1 MMNDVFLLTAGRRLR
16 DHRES
21 LRLTLAEVSAR
32 SGVTIAQLSR
42 IENGLADPRLTTL
55 WRILD
60 ATGATLADIARP
72 SVRTLSI
79 AEAIERRDAG
89 RRRVADQG
97 LDVTDVK
104 ARLDRKERLGIDVTV
119 ERAMLEPL

>member
-1 MMNDVFLLTAGRRLR
+1 MSDLLLLTTGQRLR
-16 DHRES
+16 DRRVS
-21 LRLTLAEVSAR
+21 LQLTLADVSAR
-32 SGVTIAQLSR
+32 SGVTVAQLSR

-79 AEAIERRDAG
+79 DEAIERRDAG
-89 RRRVADQG
+89 GRRVTDQG
-97 LDVTDVK
+97 LAVTDVK

-119 ERAMLEPL
+119 ERAMLESS

>member
-1 MMNDVFLLTAGRRLR
+1 MTNDLFLLTTGQRLR
-16 DHRES
+16 DRRVS
-21 LRLTLAEVSAR
+21 LRLTLADVSAR

-55 WRILD
+55 MRILE

-72 SVRTLSI
+72 SDGTLSI
-79 AEAIERRDAG
+79 DEALERRDAG

-97 LDVTDVK
+97 LDAADVG
-104 ARLDRKERLGIDVTV
+104 ARLDRKARLGIDVTV
-119 ERAMLEPL
+119 ERAMLEPS

>member
-1 MMNDVFLLTAGRRLR
+1 MSDLLLLTTGQRLR
-16 DHRES
+16 DRRVS
-21 LRLTLAEVSAR
+21 LQLTLADVSAR
-32 SGVTIAQLSR
+32 SGVTVAQLSR

-79 AEAIERRDAG
+79 DEAIERRDAG
-89 RRRVADQG
+89 GRRVTDQG

-119 ERAMLEPL
+119 ERAMLESS